1 MYRWRRVSRFGTRA
15 LLRLPRIDRGLGH
28 YGFMYVGPIHWAA
41 RGAEGVVIA
50 LDFSSTRWAT
60 FFALSLFYF
69 LLQVRLRRFRPLFT
83 GAFLDCALGTCGRA
97 FSYSLQSVPSCRA
110 LLPSARECWHFIYL
124 YLAGGQRLPWECGI
138 PEQGPPWLSA
148 LTS

>member
-28 YGFMYVGPIHWAA
+28 YGFMSVGPIHWAA

-60 FFALSLFYF
+60 FFALFLF
-69 LLQVRLRRFRPLFT
+69 
-83 GAFLDCALGTCGRA
+83 
-97 FSYSLQSVPSCRA
+97 
-110 LLPSARECWHFIYL
+110 
-124 YLAGGQRLPWECGI
+124 
-138 PEQGPPWLSA
+138 
-148 LTS
+148 

>member
-28 YGFMYVGPIHWAA
+28 YGFMSVGPIHWAA

-69 LLQVRLRRFRPLFT
+69 LLQVRLRRFRPFFT
-83 GAFLDCALGTCGRA
+83 GAFLACALGT
-97 FSYSLQSVPSCRA
+97 SVVPSPTPFNQFHA
-110 LLPSARECWHFIYL
+110 VHPFQARESVGTSSIFTWPVASACLGNAAFPSRDRR
-124 YLAGGQRLPWECGI
+124 G
-138 PEQGPPWLSA
+138 SA
-148 LTS
+148 L